1 MKSDI
6 HPARQAQLAALGA
19 IAFLSLPAGAQT
31 QAADMPPRLE
41 KVEEL
46 DSSPTAPSANQEASS
61 PKPGR
66 RQIIEKRERGE
77 LTSIEVRSGEHS
89 YFLDPGDEPG
99 TVVPGDAQSGNTRTP
114 QWKIFEFD
122 WKRPAETNN
131 AGQQPEPAAPP
142 APVK

>member
-6 HPARQAQLAALGA
+6 PPARQALLAALGA
-19 IAFLSLPAGAQT
+19 FAFISLPADAQT

-46 DSSPTAPSANQEASS
+46 DSSATDPAANQEASS
-61 PKPGR
+61 SKPSR
-66 RQIIEKRERGE
+66 REIIEKRERGE
-77 LTSIEVRSGEHS
+77 VTSIEVRSGEHS

-122 WKRPAETNN
+122 WKRPAETND
-131 AGQQPEPAAPP
+131 AGLQSEPAAPP

>member
-6 HPARQAQLAALGA
+6 HPAKQALLAALGA

-31 QAADMPPRLE
+31 QATDVPPRLE
-41 KVEEL
+41 NVEEL
-46 DSSPTAPSANQEASS
+46 DSSATAPAANQEVPA
-61 PKPGR
+61 KPSR

-77 LTSIEVRSGEHS
+77 VTSIEVRSGEHS
-89 YFLDPGDEPG
+89 YFLDPGDQPG
-99 TVVPGDAQSGNTRTP
+99 TVVPGDAQSSNTRTP

-122 WKRPAETNN
+122 WKRPAETND
-131 AGQQPEPAAPP
+131 ATQQPEPAAPP